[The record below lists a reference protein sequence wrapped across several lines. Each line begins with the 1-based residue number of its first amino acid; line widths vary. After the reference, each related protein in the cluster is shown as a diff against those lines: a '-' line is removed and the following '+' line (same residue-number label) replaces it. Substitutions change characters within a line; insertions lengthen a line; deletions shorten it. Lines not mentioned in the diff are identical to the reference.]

1 MVGIAFSRRGMASPP
16 KAGGNAAT
24 GNAWIDHG
32 LVVAPVHMDPFG
44 SREPRGYISENERGY
59 ITV

>member
-1 MVGIAFSRRGMASPP
+1 MVGIAFARRGRAAPP

-24 GNAWIDHG
+24 EKAWIDHG
-32 LVVAPVHMDPFG
+32 LVMAPVHMNPFG
-44 SREPRGYISENERGY
+44 SREPRGYTSENERGC